1 MKSIHEQLQD
11 ELRDAMRA
19 GDKPRKDVIR
29 QIETEVS
36 TARSEPG
43 FSGEAD
49 DALYEK
55 VIASYVKK
63 MDKSR
68 QEYLEMGERGAAMAE
83 KLAFEI
89 EYLGR
94 WLPKKLGEDET
105 RQLVRETISEL
116 GVAGDPRASGRVTG
130 TLMKSRGADLDGGL
144 VARIVAEELAVD

>member
-43 FSGEAD
+43 FSGETD

-105 RQLVRETISEL
+105 WQLVRETISEL